1 MNHSKLKVMPSEII
15 TTDDLR
21 EFKVELFSELKKLFD
36 ERHGQSAKK
45 WLKSY
50 EVRKMLGISPGT
62 LQNMRINGTIPFT
75 KMGGILFYDSED
87 IRKILED
94 NKNVPLFSF
103 DGKR

>member
-1 MNHSKLKVMPSEII
+1 MPSEII

-21 EFKVELFSELKKLFD
+21 EFKTELLTEFRKMLK
-36 ERHGQSAKK
+36 EHHGQPSKK

-50 EVRKMLGISPGT
+50 EVKKMLGISPGT
-62 LQNMRINGTIPFT
+62 LQNMRVNGTIPFT

-87 IRKILED
+87 IRKVLEN
-94 NKNVPLFSF
+94 NKNVPRFSF

>member
-1 MNHSKLKVMPSEII
+1 MPSEII

-21 EFKVELFSELKKLFD
+21 EFKTELLTEFRKMLK
-36 ERHGQSAKK
+36 EHHGQPSKK

-50 EVRKMLGISPGT
+50 EVKKMLGISPGT

-87 IRKILED
+87 IRKILEG
-94 NKNVPLFSF
+94 NKNVPRFSF

>member
-1 MNHSKLKVMPSEII
+1 MPSEIV

-21 EFKVELFSELKKLFD
+21 EFKFELFYELKKLLD
-36 ERHGQSAKK
+36 ERHGQPAKK

-75 KMGGILFYDSED
+75 KMGGMLFYDSNE
-87 IRKILED
+87 IQKILES
-94 NKNVPLFSF
+94 NKQNDRFSF
-103 DGKR
+103 AARR

>member
-1 MNHSKLKVMPSEII
+1 MPSEII

-21 EFKVELFSELKKLFD
+21 EFKTELLTEFRKMLK
-36 ERHGQSAKK
+36 EYHGQSSKK

-50 EVRKMLGISPGT
+50 EVKKMLGISPGT

-94 NKNVPLFSF
+94 NKNVPRFSF

>member
-1 MNHSKLKVMPSEII
+1 
-15 TTDDLR
+15 
-21 EFKVELFSELKKLFD
+21 
-36 ERHGQSAKK
+36 
-45 WLKSY
+45 
-50 EVRKMLGISPGT
+50 MLGISPGT

-94 NKNVPLFSF
+94 NKNVPRFSF

>member
-21 EFKVELFSELKKLFD
+21 EFKTELLTEFRKMLK
-36 ERHGQSAKK
+36 EHHGQPSKK

-50 EVRKMLGISPGT
+50 EVKKMLGISPGT

-94 NKNVPLFSF
+94 NKNVPRFSF

>member
-1 MNHSKLKVMPSEII
+1 MPSEII
-15 TTDDLR
+15 TTNDLR
-21 EFKVELFSELKKLFD
+21 EFKTELLTEFRKMLK
-36 ERHGQSAKK
+36 EHHGQPSKK

-50 EVRKMLGISPGT
+50 EVKKMLGISPGT

-94 NKNVPLFSF
+94 NKNVPRFSF

>member
-1 MNHSKLKVMPSEII
+1 MPSEII

-21 EFKVELFSELKKLFD
+21 EFKTELFSELKQLFNQ
-36 ERHGQSAKK
+36 HQGQPSKK

-87 IRKILED
+87 IRKILES
-94 NKNVPLFSF
+94 NKNIPRFSF